1 MSKQIQNEE
10 KEKESWRVKNGD
22 EVDLGSDQML
32 QDRPIKERNKL

>member
-10 KEKESWRVKNGD
+10 KEKEKSWRVKNGD

-32 QDRPIKERNKL
+32 QD